1 MKLLQAFLRLIRWP
15 NLLFIAR
22 TEVLFYYA
30 VAVPVLQG
38 SGYLTREMDVL
49 FWILVASSVLIAAGG
64 YIINDYF
71 DLNIDLVNKPERLV
85 VDRAIS
91 RRWAIFWHLFFSVA
105 GINMGFY
112 IGLQNGNWLIGL
124 ANTAVVL
131 LLWLYSTTFKKRL
144 LSGNIL
150 IALLTGWTVLI
161 VYFFIIYQRFDWLN
175 HPLPAEMR
183 LKLLRLTLLYTAF
196 AFLITLIREVV
207 KDIEDVEGDRR
218 YGCRTL
224 PIVWGVE
231 MARIFAVI
239 WMVVLLALLLVV
251 LFYILQYHMWVP
263 AFYNVLLSTLP
274 AAWCLKLLLAART
287 TADYARLSSWIKG
300 VILSG
305 ILSMLLL
312 KYFG

>member
-1 MKLLQAFLRLIRWP
+1 MKQLISFSRLIRWP
-15 NLLFIAR
+15 NLLFIAL
-22 TEVLFYYA
+22 TQVLFYYA
-30 VAVPVLQG
+30 VAAPIVFG
-38 SGYLTREMDVL
+38 TGYLTREMDIL
-49 FWILVASSVLIAAGG
+49 FWMLVLSSVLIAAGG

-85 VDRAIS
+85 VDKSIS
-91 RRWAIFWHLFFSVA
+91 RRWAIFWHLLFSVA

-112 IGLQNGNWLIGL
+112 IALQNGNWLIGF

-144 LSGNIL
+144 LTGNIL

-161 VYFFIIYQRFDWLN
+161 VYFFIIYQRYDWLN

-183 LKLLRLTLLYTAF
+183 LKLLRLTLLFTAF

-218 YGCRTL
+218 YNCRTL
-224 PIVWGVE
+224 PIVWGIE
-231 MARIFAVI
+231 TARIFAGI
-239 WMVVLLALLLVV
+239 WMVVLLALLFVV

-263 AFYNVLLSTLP
+263 AIYNLLFIIVP
-274 AAWCLKLLLAART
+274 AAWSMKLLIRAST
-287 TADYARLSSWIKG
+287 TPDYTRLSYWIKG
-300 VILSG
+300 IILTG

>member
-1 MKLLQAFLRLIRWP
+1 MKSLLSFLRLIRWP
-15 NLLFIAR
+15 NLLFIAL
-22 TEVLFYYA
+22 TQVLFYYA
-30 VAVPVLQG
+30 VAAPIVQHT
-38 SGYLTREMDVL
+38 GYLTREMDLL
-49 FWILVASSVLIAAGG
+49 FWVLVFSSVLIAAGG

-71 DLNIDLVNKPERLV
+71 DLNIDLVNKPARLV
-85 VDRAIS
+85 VDKSIS

-112 IGLQNGNWLIGL
+112 IGLQNGNWLFGF
-124 ANTAVVL
+124 ANTTVVL

-161 VYFFIIYQRFDWLN
+161 VYFFVIYQQFDWFN

-224 PIVWGVE
+224 PIVWGIE
-231 MARIFAVI
+231 TARLFTGI
-239 WMVVLLALLLVV
+239 WLVVLLALLLVV

-263 AFYNVLLSTLP
+263 ALYNVVLITLP
-274 AAWCLKLLLAART
+274 ACWCMLLLIRART
-287 TADYARLSSWIKG
+287 TADFSRLSSWIKG
-300 VILSG
+300 VILTG